1 MSEAKRDQKAPGE
14 GGRFWAWAYKY
25 LAGPAHG
32 VEGAVQGGSTQA
44 RELWKQ
50 DLERRKQWSRE
61 QRERK
66 RAERAARRAE
76 RDRQP

>member
-1 MSEAKRDQKAPGE
+1 MSEDGKAAKAPGE
-14 GGRFWAWAYKY
+14 GGRLWAWAYKY
-25 LAGPAHG
+25 LAGPAEG
-32 VEGAVQGGSTQA
+32 VQGAVQGGSTQA

-66 RAERAARRAE
+66 RAAREARRAG
-76 RDRQP
+76 R